1 MLIGLCINGDAAI
14 RLTTKEIKKH
24 PFFWGNSTQIQLI
37 ERVFNDIKPL
47 SKDSEFRTYLE
58 VKWAEYHKGSFSKE
72 IPEVCA
78 YYVAR
83 NKNNYINTHQRTIF

>member
-1 MLIGLCINGDAAI
+1 M
-14 RLTTKEIKKH
+14 
-24 PFFWGNSTQIQLI
+24 
-37 ERVFNDIKPL
+37 FNDIKPL

-83 NKNNYINTHQRTIF
+83 NKNNYINTTSVYNLLRNIRNFRQHYGDIENDVDPHVTMRN